1 MKITVLGAG
10 VVGITTA
17 WYLAK
22 AGHEVTVVDRQAG
35 AAFETSFANG
45 AQISVSHAEPWAN
58 PHAPAQILK
67 WLGHADA
74 PLLFRPKLSLS
85 QWSWGARFLYE
96 CLPGRT
102 RDNTLQILRLALYSH
117 AELRALREAT
127 GMRYDYLERGILHVH
142 SDPAQLDAARE
153 RVELMRSFGFEMLLK
168 TAQQCIDIEPALALS
183 RIRIAG
189 GTYAPSDECGDAHQ
203 FSRRLEALC
212 QEAGVTFLFQTTILR
227 LAREG
232 EHAAT
237 LRVRHVE
244 GYEHT
249 LRSDA
254 FVVCM
259 GCFTPQLL
267 APLGI
272 RVPVYPIKGYSIT
285 IPTQGFEI
293 TPRLCLSD
301 EGGKLAI
308 SPLGHRLRVAGTAE
322 LGGYDASVDAGR
334 CQAIIDRVQ
343 SLFPDAGDYSRA
355 ARWAGLRPATP
366 GNVPVIGRSAIPNV
380 FLNTGH
386 GTLGWTLACGSARAL
401 ADIVSG
407 RKPEVEFGFVGN
419 G

>member
-1 MKITVLGAG
+1 
-10 VVGITTA
+10 
-17 WYLAK
+17 
-22 AGHEVTVVDRQAG
+22 VTVVDRQPGAG
-35 AAFETSFANG
+35 FETSFANG

-58 PHAPAQILK
+58 PHAPVQILK
-67 WLGHADA
+67 WLGRVDA

-85 QWSWGARFLYE
+85 QWRWGARFLYE

-102 RDNTLQILRLALYSH
+102 RDNTVQILQLALYSH
-117 AELRALREAT
+117 AQLRALREAT

-142 SDPAQLDAARE
+142 SDPVQLEAARE

-183 RIRIAG
+183 RVRIAG

-203 FSRRLEALC
+203 FSRRMEALC
-212 QEAGVTFLFQTTILR
+212 QQAGVTFLFQTTILR

-232 EHAAT
+232 ERAAS

-244 GYEHT
+244 GHEYT

-254 FVVCM
+254 FVMCM
-259 GCFTPQLL
+259 GSFTPQLA

-285 IPTQGFEI
+285 IPTQGFEG

-322 LGGYDASVDAGR
+322 LGGYDSSVDAAR
-334 CQAIIDRVQ
+334 CQAIVERVQ

-366 GNVPVIGRSAIPNV
+366 GNVPVIGRSAISNV

-386 GTLGWTLACGSARAL
+386 GTLGWTLACGSGHAI

-407 RKPEVEFGFVGN
+407 RKPEVEFGFWG
-419 G
+419 GAQGGGR